1 VAQRPRALAEFVAIV
16 DRLLA
21 GYTGDHAG
29 PHYPYQDAA
38 TTPGPV
44 QRRVPIIISANG
56 PRALAVA
63 AEHGDGSQERDR
75 DPRTLRR
82 ILLAYG
88 AITPWSSGDG
98 FAAMVDRYRAIGF
111 DAIVCY
117 APEPEEQAV
126 FDKVVGRL
134 DDYR

>member
-63 AEHGDGSQERDR
+63 AEHGDGWVTF
-75 DPRTLRR
+75 P
-82 ILLAYG
+82 G
-88 AITPWSSGDG
+88 AAT
-98 FAAMVDRYRAIGF
+98 
-111 DAIVCY
+111 
-117 APEPEEQAV
+117 EEQVRSGLGRAWL
-126 FDKVVGRL
+126 DPGPALPVGRRFARTGPHRGMQRHPDPQANLSL
-134 DDYR
+134 DVASSM